1 MCSCSGGIPLMQ
13 HDICVIHH
21 AGGADTYWQHQG
33 ESTWYTVQV
42 LFVWRLT
49 ARWNQLSK
57 HVRLTIATWL
67 TVLAGVVAV
76 VGGSLSIDCRKA
88 PCAGPI
94 IGLVGIVLGFLFASA
109 GIWIAA

>member
-1 MCSCSGGIPLMQ
+1 MPNIKVVVVSDGPST
-13 HDICVIHH
+13 
-21 AGGADTYWQHQG
+21 DTYWQHQG
-33 ESTWYTVQV
+33 RSTWYTVQV

-49 ARWNQLSK
+49 ARWTQLSK

-76 VGGSLSIDCRKA
+76 VGGSLSIDCHKA

-94 IGLVGIVLGFLFASA
+94 VGLIGIVLGFLFASA